1 VRSRALAVR
10 LTRKVLWVAC
20 ALATIADGKSATA
33 PAQAIAPD
41 PGKISQAWWASY
53 FKDSRLV
60 VLPDGRKLNL
70 LCQGSGGPVVVLE
83 SGLAS
88 GAWAWRILQPMLSTH
103 TQVCSYDRSGYGL
116 SPPTE
121 LSRSAGAEADD
132 LAGLL
137 DSAGLPGPYI
147 LVGHSLGGYIVRL
160 YASRYPNRVAG
171 IVLVDPASEHLYAR
185 YTASV
190 PQMADARRN
199 EETGARTCIASVDA
213 LGPSP
218 ACTPV
223 AAAGNPPAQWLE
235 NWRTAD
241 LTRVITGARETL
253 EMEAASSDQLVA
265 ERRPLPISLIILT
278 RGTPEERPDFTG
290 EQNRR
295 LLQVWRELQL
305 ETLQYF
311 RDAQLRVIDDTS
323 HYIQSQ
329 RPQAVVDA
337 VAELSARAGSPLR

>member
-1 VRSRALAVR
+1 MTV
-10 LTRKVLWVAC
+10 
-20 ALATIADGKSATA
+20 DGTSATA
-33 PAQAIAPD
+33 QAPVPAPAIAPD

-60 VLPDGRKLNL
+60 ALPDARKLNL

-83 SGLAS
+83 SGLGS
-88 GAWAWRILQPMLSTH
+88 GAWAWRILQPMLSAH
-103 TQVCSYDRSGYGL
+103 TKVCSYDRSGYGL

-132 LAGLL
+132 LAELL
-137 DSAGLPGPYI
+137 ETAGLPGPYI

-160 YASRYPNRVAG
+160 YANRYPNRVAG

-185 YTASV
+185 YSASV
-190 PQMADARRN
+190 PPMADARRK
-199 EETGARTCIASVDA
+199 EETGARTCIASVRA
-213 LGPSP
+213 LAPSP
-218 ACTPV
+218 ACPP
-223 AAAGNPPAQWLE
+223 APAAGNPPAAWLE
-235 NWRTAD
+235 NWRAADPTRAVTA
-241 LTRVITGARETL
+241 ARETL

-265 ERRPLPISLIILT
+265 ERRPLPIPLIILT
-278 RGTPEERPDFTG
+278 RGTPEDRPDFTG
-290 EQNRR
+290 DQNRR
-295 LLQVWRELQL
+295 LLQVWRDLQL

-311 RDAQLRVIDDTS
+311 RDAQLRVVDDTS

-337 VAELSARAGSPLR
+337 VAELSARASSAANPAGQ